1 MGRHTITKRWLD
13 LGELG
18 QHHADIDAVLGEFP
32 YIKSC
37 LVTFKGTQIELVNL
51 IPRETEAMIIE
62 ELAIEE
68 RAYYHEQAEDR
79 KLDEQMENRT

>member
-1 MGRHTITKRWLD
+1 MARHTITKRWLD

-18 QHHADIDAVLGEFP
+18 QHHAEVTAVLGEFP
-32 YIKSC
+32 YIAFC
-37 LVTFKGTQIELVNL
+37 VVEVKGDTVDLVNL
-51 IPRETEAMIIE
+51 IPKETEAMILE

-79 KLDEQMENRT
+79 GLDARMEQAA

>member
-1 MGRHTITKRWLD
+1 MSRSITKRWLD

-18 QHHADIDAVLGEFP
+18 QYHADIDAVLGEFP
-32 YIKSC
+32 YISSC
-37 LVTFKGTQIELVNL
+37 LVTNKGDQVELVNL
-51 IPRETEAMIIE
+51 IPKETEAMILE
-62 ELAIEE
+62 ELMIEE